1 MEVKYL
7 VIFSLLG
14 LIGNSIGF
22 LNNQK
27 WQCKNNTNCAPFMDS
42 NALDANVTLQNV
54 YENQDICRL
63 LCGGSGSL
71 WPQPTGAFSLGKSVV
86 SVNPLLIRF
95 EYPDGTAEVKDFF
108 EQASFLFLK
117 SLNEECNGECS
128 APTDGEMFIK
138 IEVNSDSMTLS
149 PSTNESYFLKVSTIE
164 KKSTVTITAETS
176 FGARHGL
183 ETLTQLIAKTTD
195 EFNRNS
201 LVVTSPAEI
210 NDKPVYQHRGLLLDT
225 ARHFIPVPH
234 ILRTLDGMGS
244 CKLNVFHWHIT
255 DSQSFPF
262 ESKRLPQINEY
273 GVFAKDKIYK
283 QSEIKDIVQYAKYRG
298 IRVILE
304 LDAPAHAGNG
314 FQWGPDYGMG
324 DIAVCVNQ
332 QPWRKYC
339 IEPSCGQLNPANPN
353 LYSVLKDI
361 YQEMRDVKDV
371 NEFFHMGG
379 DEIFF
384 GCWNS
389 TPEITNY
396 MQTKGWD
403 RSVNGFLLLW
413 SEFQSKVLAIWD
425 EVTNRNDSIILWS
438 SDLTNPKNI
447 EKYLPKERYIIQT
460 WLPNTATIPKELMRK
475 GYRVIISTKNA
486 WYFDHGFWG
495 TTSYYNWKKVYS
507 NRIPRDSLVLGGEA
521 CMWTEFC
528 DEHGMDA
535 KIWPRLAAV
544 AERLWADPTANV
556 KFAESRLNRHR
567 ERLIR
572 KGIQP
577 DAVTP
582 EYCTIFEGEC
592 G

>member
-1 MEVKYL
+1 M
-7 VIFSLLG
+7 
-14 LIGNSIGF
+14 
-22 LNNQK
+22 
-27 WQCKNNTNCAPFMDS
+27 
-42 NALDANVTLQNV
+42 
-54 YENQDICRL
+54 
-63 LCGGSGSL
+63 
-71 WPQPTGAFSLGKSVV
+71 
-86 SVNPLLIRF
+86 
-95 EYPDGTAEVKDFF
+95 
-108 EQASFLFLK
+108 
-117 SLNEECNGECS
+117 
-128 APTDGEMFIK
+128 
-138 IEVNSDSMTLS
+138 
-149 PSTNESYFLKVSTIE
+149 
-164 KKSTVTITAETS
+164 
-176 FGARHGL
+176 
-183 ETLTQLIAKTTD
+183 
-195 EFNRNS
+195 
-201 LVVTSPAEI
+201 
-210 NDKPVYQHRGLLLDT
+210 
-225 ARHFIPVPH
+225 
-234 ILRTLDGMGS
+234 
-244 CKLNVFHWHIT
+244 
-255 DSQSFPF
+255 
-262 ESKRLPQINEY
+262 
-273 GVFAKDKIYK
+273 
-283 QSEIKDIVQYAKYRG
+283 
-298 IRVILE
+298 ILE

-314 FQWGPDYGMG
+314 FQWGPDFGMG

-339 IEPSCGQLNPANPN
+339 IEPSCGQLNPANPY

-403 RSVNGFLLLW
+403 RSVNGFLQLW
-413 SEFQSKVLAIWD
+413 SEFQRKVLAIWD
-425 EVTNRNDSIILWS
+425 EITNRNDSIILWS
-438 SDLTNPKNI
+438 SDLTDPKNI
-447 EKYLPKERYIIQT
+447 ERYLPKERYIIQT
-460 WLPNTATIPKELMRK
+460 WLPNTATVPKELMRK

-507 NRIPRDSLVLGGEA
+507 NRIPRDKLVLGGEA

-528 DEHGMDA
+528 DEHGMDS